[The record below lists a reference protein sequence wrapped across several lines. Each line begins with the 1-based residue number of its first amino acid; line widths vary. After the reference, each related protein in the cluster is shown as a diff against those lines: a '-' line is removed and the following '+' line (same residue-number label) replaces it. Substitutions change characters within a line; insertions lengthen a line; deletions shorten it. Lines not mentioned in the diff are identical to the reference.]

1 MLSLPLSMYLSGH
14 PAQQSLIPP
23 AMGAIHLAIFI
34 LTSLRAVGGFAQTPH
49 KPSESLVAHQ
59 ALALQE
65 RNTGPALA
73 QVSPKADD
81 SPYRDPPD
89 ETQSIALPSWS
100 SVETISKPDLILS
113 SNALCSSVNH
123 PTTTTGGKLKRRGVK
138 QRRGA
143 TPNPELFCPLP
154 AAITTTDTDTGP
166 SKIDGQ
172 RPQTEKGQEQGPTP
186 PDGLPQP
193 EEFKWPNLFKI
204 PTDDGDSPACF
215 EATNGLMPVGVCE
228 NPEQRPEP
236 SRWDVFMQFN
246 RYFNPRAW
254 KLLDST
260 LGAFFFFL
268 CLFPRQSRSFNF
280 SSELDKFNFFDISFY
295 NFRPLF
301 TPRSIPKNFHFRPIF
316 LLLFNICF

>member
-1 MLSLPLSMYLSGH
+1 
-14 PAQQSLIPP
+14 
-23 AMGAIHLAIFI
+23 MGAIHLAIFI

-49 KPSESLVAHQ
+49 KPHKPSESLVAYQ

-193 EEFKWPNLFKI
+193 EEFKWPNLLKI

-260 LGAFFFFL
+260 LGAFFFLSVFFHANL
-268 CLFPRQSRSFNF
+268 DHSIFHLNWINLISLTYPFITSDPSLPPARSRKISTSVPF
-280 SSELDKFNFFDISFY
+280 SSFYLIFVFDISSLAR
-295 NFRPLF
+295 NAWMRAP
-301 TPRSIPKNFHFRPIF
+301 
-316 LLLFNICF
+316 